1 MRGST
6 KTIRSTKKKN
16 RSWFTIIFFLA
27 INTFIVY
34 LISNQG
40 IFELLSYLLFA
51 LTMILLILKIIF
63 RKKSPFPQNKT
74 SILDTLKITS
84 KFLRIN
90 KNHILTAII
99 GISIAAIIIS
109 QTILFT
115 GSYQQAN
122 LDNYLNNQ
130 DSTALN
136 IGFHQTNKTEFN
148 KWSNFIDSGIDNWI
162 SNEDLSLNT
171 FQTSLQIEFTLI
183 TNSTITNF
191 SRYL

>member
-51 LTMILLILKIIF
+51 LTMILFILKIIF

-136 IGFHQTNKTEFN
+136 IEK
-148 KWSNFIDSGIDNWI
+148 
-162 SNEDLSLNT
+162 
-171 FQTSLQIEFTLI
+171 
-183 TNSTITNF
+183 
-191 SRYL
+191 